1 MNPFFG
7 KLKMSERIAVKIPE
21 AVIEGVRTATNIILL
36 THVHPDGDALGSSL
50 GLADILG
57 GLDKNVCVYLEE
69 PVSHL
74 YSFLPG
80 TERIT
85 TDIGKVLD
93 FATAAGSDLITIALD
108 SGDDRRLG
116 HHMDELLRLTP
127 FLVID
132 HHKSHKE
139 YGEYRWVEPG
149 MSSTGEMIYELAL
162 VLGAE
167 ISYSAAVN
175 LYVAICTDTGSFR
188 YESTQPR
195 THQIVADLIARGV
208 RPEQAAKC
216 LYDNVSLPR
225 MRLLQMVLGTLKV
238 YDDGQLAF
246 VHVTREMIRKS
257 RATVHDIEGFVDYP
271 RSLGTVKVATFIKE
285 SDDDLISVSLRAKGE
300 VDVAEVANTFEGGGH
315 RNAAGF
321 RMRGKT
327 MEEVQVLVLQELR
340 GRLNNGMA

>member
-1 MNPFFG
+1 
-7 KLKMSERIAVKIPE
+7 MSEKRAVKIPE
-21 AVIEGVRTATNIILL
+21 DVLHTIRQAEYVILL

-50 GLADILG
+50 GLAEILESMG
-57 GLDKNVCVYLEE
+57 KKVLVYLDE
-69 PVSHL
+69 PISQL
-74 YSFLPG
+74 YGFLPG
-80 TERIT
+80 KERVV
-85 TDIGKVLD
+85 TDVAKVND
-93 FATAAGSDLITIALD
+93 FAARSGAHLIAVALD

-116 HHMDELLRLTP
+116 QHMDALLQISP

-149 MSSTGEMIYELAL
+149 MSSTGEMVYELAVAL
-162 VLGAE
+162 DAP
-167 ISYSAAVN
+167 ISRDAAVN

-188 YESTQPR
+188 YESTSPR

-208 RPEQAAKC
+208 RPAQTAHC

-225 MRLLQMVLGTLKV
+225 MRLLQLVLSTLRV

-246 VHVTREMIRKS
+246 VHVTRDMIAES
-257 RATVHDIEGFVDYP
+257 GASAHDIEGFVDYP

-285 SDDDLISVSLRAKGE
+285 AEDGGISVSLRAKGE
-300 VDVAEVANTFEGGGH
+300 LDVADVANAFQGGGH

-321 RMRGKT
+321 RVMGSSIADVQALILGK
-327 MEEVQVLVLQELR
+327 LRSRLQR
-340 GRLNNGMA
+340 TAD